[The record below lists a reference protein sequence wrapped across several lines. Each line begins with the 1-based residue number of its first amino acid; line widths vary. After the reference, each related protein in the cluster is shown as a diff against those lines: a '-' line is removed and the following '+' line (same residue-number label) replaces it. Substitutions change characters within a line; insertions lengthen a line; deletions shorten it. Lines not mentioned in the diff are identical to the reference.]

1 LNQNRSFANCIN
13 LLSLRGPVVRAD
25 SSARTGTAH
34 IRTGRKSRDPAPA
47 WNYCRNPGLSQK
59 PYSREYSMKF
69 AGLIMAASAALSIA
83 GTSALAQQ
91 TRTGMV
97 TRIDR
102 ISGTIS
108 VRDMP
113 DGTTGAKAGAA
124 TEEFKVQD
132 GARLNALHA
141 GDRVTFAVSETA
153 GTKTITKI
161 DKTDAVTK
169 IDKK

>member
-1 LNQNRSFANCIN
+1 VLACFLPFLNRKE
-13 LLSLRGPVVRAD
+13 LLRR
-25 SSARTGTAH
+25 
-34 IRTGRKSRDPAPA
+34 APA
-47 WNYCRNPGLSQK
+47 RNYCRNPGLSQT
-59 PYSREYSMKF
+59 PYSRENFMKI
-69 AGLIMAASAALSIA
+69 AGMIMAATTALSIA
-83 GTSALAQQ
+83 GTAALAQQ

-108 VRDMP
+108 IKDMP
-113 DGTTGAKAGAA
+113 DGTTGANAGAA

-132 GARLNALHA
+132 GARLNVLHA
-141 GDRVTFAVSETA
+141 GDRVTFAVSDAA

>member
-1 LNQNRSFANCIN
+1 MKKNC
-13 LLSLRGPVVRAD
+13 
-25 SSARTGTAH
+25 
-34 IRTGRKSRDPAPA
+34 RDPAPA
-47 WNYCRNPGLSQK
+47 WNYCRNPGLSQT
-59 PYSREYSMKF
+59 PYSREYFMKI
-69 AGLIMAASAALSIA
+69 AGMIMVATAALSIV

-91 TRTGMV
+91 MRTGMV
-97 TRIDR
+97 TKIDR

-108 VRDMP
+108 IKDMP
-113 DGTTGAKAGAA
+113 DGTTGANDGAA
-124 TEEFKVQD
+124 TEDFKVQD

-141 GDRVTFAVSETA
+141 GDRVTFALSDAA

>member
-1 LNQNRSFANCIN
+1 
-13 LLSLRGPVVRAD
+13 
-25 SSARTGTAH
+25 
-34 IRTGRKSRDPAPA
+34 
-47 WNYCRNPGLSQK
+47 
-59 PYSREYSMKF
+59 MKI
-69 AGLIMAASAALSIA
+69 AGMIMAATAALSIV

-91 TRTGMV
+91 VRTGMV
-97 TRIDR
+97 TKIYR

-108 VRDMP
+108 IKDMP
-113 DGTTGAKAGAA
+113 DGTTGANDGAA
-124 TEEFKVQD
+124 TEDFKVQD

-141 GDRVTFAVSETA
+141 GDRVTFALSDAA

>member
-1 LNQNRSFANCIN
+1 MRI
-13 LLSLRGPVVRAD
+13 
-25 SSARTGTAH
+25 
-34 IRTGRKSRDPAPA
+34 
-47 WNYCRNPGLSQK
+47 
-59 PYSREYSMKF
+59 
-69 AGLIMAASAALSIA
+69 AGMIMAAAALSVA
-83 GTSALAQQ
+83 GTAAFAQQ

-102 ISGTIS
+102 ISSTVSI
-108 VRDMP
+108 RDMP
-113 DGTTGAKAGAA
+113 DGTTGTNAGAA

-141 GDRVTFAVSETA
+141 GDRVTFAVSDAA

-169 IDKK
+169 IDKKCHTAAAPRTQRVVPAAQGG

>member
-1 LNQNRSFANCIN
+1 MKIA
-13 LLSLRGPVVRAD
+13 
-25 SSARTGTAH
+25 GT
-34 IRTGRKSRDPAPA
+34 
-47 WNYCRNPGLSQK
+47 
-59 PYSREYSMKF
+59 
-69 AGLIMAASAALSIA
+69 IMAATAALSIV

-91 TRTGMV
+91 VRTGMV
-97 TRIDR
+97 TKIDR

-108 VRDMP
+108 IKDMP
-113 DGTTGAKAGAA
+113 DGTTGANDGAA
-124 TEEFKVQD
+124 TEDFKVQD

-141 GDRVTFAVSETA
+141 GDRVTFALSDAA

>member
-1 LNQNRSFANCIN
+1 
-13 LLSLRGPVVRAD
+13 
-25 SSARTGTAH
+25 
-34 IRTGRKSRDPAPA
+34 
-47 WNYCRNPGLSQK
+47 
-59 PYSREYSMKF
+59 MKF

-132 GARLNALHA
+132 GARLNVLHA

>member
-1 LNQNRSFANCIN
+1 LVKKK
-13 LLSLRGPVVRAD
+13 LP
-25 SSARTGTAH
+25 H
-34 IRTGRKSRDPAPA
+34 PAPA
-47 WNYCRNPGLSQK
+47 RNYCRNPGLSQT
-59 PYSREYSMKF
+59 PYSREYSMKI
-69 AGLIMAASAALSIA
+69 AGMIMAATAALSIV

-91 TRTGMV
+91 VRTGMV
-97 TRIDR
+97 TKIDR

-108 VRDMP
+108 IKDMP
-113 DGTTGAKAGAA
+113 DGTTGANDGAA
-124 TEEFKVQD
+124 TEDFKVQD

-141 GDRVTFAVSETA
+141 GDRVTFALSDAA

>member
-1 LNQNRSFANCIN
+1 MRI
-13 LLSLRGPVVRAD
+13 
-25 SSARTGTAH
+25 
-34 IRTGRKSRDPAPA
+34 
-47 WNYCRNPGLSQK
+47 
-59 PYSREYSMKF
+59 
-69 AGLIMAASAALSIA
+69 AGMIMAATAALSIA
-83 GTSALAQQ
+83 GTAALAQQ

-102 ISGTIS
+102 ISSTIS
-108 VRDMP
+108 IKDMP
-113 DGTTGAKAGAA
+113 DGTTGTNAGTA

-141 GDRVTFAVSETA
+141 GDRVTFAVNDAA

>member
-1 LNQNRSFANCIN
+1 LVKKNC
-13 LLSLRGPVVRAD
+13 
-25 SSARTGTAH
+25 
-34 IRTGRKSRDPAPA
+34 RDPAPA
-47 WNYCRNPGLSQK
+47 WNYCRNPGLSQT
-59 PYSREYSMKF
+59 PYSREYSMKI
-69 AGLIMAASAALSIA
+69 AGMIMVATAALSIV

-91 TRTGMV
+91 MRTGMV
-97 TRIDR
+97 TKIDR

-108 VRDMP
+108 IKDMP
-113 DGTTGAKAGAA
+113 DGTTGANDGAA
-124 TEEFKVQD
+124 TEDFKVQD

-141 GDRVTFAVSETA
+141 GDRVTFALSDAA